1 MTAATATPRR
11 QATPPIRKR
20 FGQHFLTDAAVI
32 DRIFAALALAPA
44 DNVLEIG
51 PGGGA
56 LTEGIARQAATLT
69 AIEIDRD
76 LAAAL
81 AARLP
86 RAQVLRADVLKT
98 DLASLLASR
107 NINRVVGNLPYNIA
121 TTLLGR
127 LFALA
132 ETITDMQFMVQAE
145 VAARLTS
152 APGSKSYG
160 RLSVLAQH
168 FCRIEELFAVDAE
181 SFAPPPKVRSAFVRI
196 TAQRPEPCDLPTLRL
211 VLRTAFGGRRK
222 VLRNALES
230 LQVNWSALGIDP
242 QRRAED
248 LPVSAFVAIANHVQG
263 DPLAASTVEVDHAD
277 QTMKVLDERI

>member
-1 MTAATATPRR
+1 M
-11 QATPPIRKR
+11 
-20 FGQHFLTDAAVI
+20 
-32 DRIFAALALAPA
+32 
-44 DNVLEIG
+44 LEIG

-56 LTEGIARQAATLT
+56 LTEGLARQAGTLT

-86 RAQVLRADVLKT
+86 DAQILRADVLKT
-98 DLASLLASR
+98 NLASLLASR
-107 NINRVVGNLPYNIA
+107 HVNRVVGNLPYNIA

-127 LFALA
+127 LFTLA
-132 ETITDMQFMVQAE
+132 DAIADMQFMVQAE

-181 SFAPPPKVRSAFVRI
+181 SFTPPPKVRSAFVRI
-196 TAQRPEPCDLPTLRL
+196 TARQRERCHLPTLRL

-230 LQVNWSALGIDP
+230 LPVNWSALGIDP
-242 QRRAED
+242 ERRAED
-248 LPVSAFVAIANHVQG
+248 LPVPAFVAIANHIHRPPVG
-263 DPLAASTVEVDHAD
+263 ASAVDAAQEGT
-277 QTMKVLDERI
+277 